1 MKLSRIAT
9 ATAACAMLV
18 LSACSSSSVSAPTQA
33 PSLVSASSGS
43 SASSTSTTPAESP
56 SSTSSSISPSAESP
70 TPSGAP
76 PATEAPAP
84 AEDLAV
90 IGESCGLLYGKDYL
104 EATLVAGSITCSD
117 MIAVFEQDMAE
128 NSMDVRLTDHQVGN
142 FTCRTNDWDT
152 ALQQGIGTQCSTGD
166 NGTTIIS
173 KLNSKA
179 SSVDGRSPNLFTL
192 PDGPATI
199 ASGADYQH
207 TIGPRQPDTVAFF
220 VNNISCYIIAD
231 GTASCK
237 GYESATKKHFW
248 FSKAGYGEVIDQP
261 GYGEGMATAQ
271 KELPQ
276 NTLLDANG
284 ARCARE
290 LDDTI
295 SCTNADGSYF
305 SYGPHGFMDQYQ

>member
-1 MKLSRIAT
+1 MT
-9 ATAACAMLV
+9 NV
-18 LSACSSSSVSAPTQA
+18 
-33 PSLVSASSGS
+33 
-43 SASSTSTTPAESP
+43 
-56 SSTSSSISPSAESP
+56 
-70 TPSGAP
+70 
-76 PATEAPAP
+76 PAP
-84 AEDLAV
+84 EAGLAT
-90 IGESCGLLYGKDYL
+90 IGENCGLLYGKDYL

-128 NSMDVRLTDHQVGN
+128 NSIDVRLTDHQVGN

-166 NGTTIIS
+166 NGITIIS

-271 KELPQ
+271 KELPR

-284 ARCARE
+284 AKCARE

-305 SYGPHGFMDQYQ
+305 SYGPHGFTDQYQ

>member
-9 ATAACAMLV
+9 TTATCAMLA

-33 PSLVSASSGS
+33 PSLVSASSGT

-56 SSTSSSISPSAESP
+56 SSISSSVSPSAESP

-76 PATEAPAP
+76 PATETPAP

-104 EATLVAGSITCSD
+104 EATLVAGSITCGD

-271 KELPQ
+271 KELPR

-284 ARCARE
+284 AKCARE

-295 SCTNADGSYF
+295 SCTDADGSYF
-305 SYGPHGFMDQYQ
+305 SYGPHGFTDQYQ

>member
-56 SSTSSSISPSAESP
+56 SSTSSSVSPSAESP

-128 NSMDVRLTDHQVGN
+128 NSIGVRLTDHQVGN

-192 PDGPATI
+192 PNGPATI

-220 VNNISCYIIAD
+220 VNNINCYIIAD

-271 KELPQ
+271 KELPR

-284 ARCARE
+284 AKCARE

-305 SYGPHGFMDQYQ
+305 SYGPHGFTDQYQ